1 MMRLEPSMLR
11 SACWLLLPWIL
22 LSGMPA
28 AGIITRS
35 FLDTPG
41 DVADVEVVGN
51 LAFVAD
57 GAAGLRVLDVSDP
70 ASPSEIGSLDTPGLA
85 TDVEVVGDRAYLA
98 DGPGG
103 VRRVRITPA
112 AAPREDGFLATEDPA
127 LAIAVGSRYA
137 CVALGEAGLLVVD
150 VSGGTLIARASLP
163 ARYWVAGVKVAG
175 DLAFV
180 ADGDDLRVIDLSRV
194 SAKEGP
200 VQIGVVSSGG
210 GQIGDLEL
218 AGSTVWMAAGELYAI
233 DVSDPTNPS
242 RSERWSPDDS
252 VGGVATRG
260 SLAFVAGG
268 DGLYVVDSATRP
280 LTQVNL
286 VGPRDA
292 LDVTVSGDLAYVTY
306 YGGGLRLI
314 DVSRPEFPRTLGR
327 LWIEDA
333 WDMEVAGS
341 LAWIAGG
348 GLRAID
354 LSDPRAPAEIA
365 AHQAWGARD
374 VELAG
379 GLAYV
384 AGPRDLYVID
394 VSSPTTPVE
403 LGSLP
408 LEATRVEV
416 VGSRAYVTS
425 EEPALHVIDV
435 ATPSAPAELGAL
447 PLPDSSLSVDV
458 VGERVYVAA
467 GEAGLRIID
476 ASDPA
481 NLVEIGGY
489 PTMGYTTHVDVSG
502 SLAYLDDSVAGV
514 RLLDVSDPTF
524 PIDLGRL
531 RAASTFEV
539 HGRLAYAFGG
549 SFSGSG
555 LRVFDVSAAPSLLEI
570 LYFPDLLPPFEPA
583 GRFLYSVTDGE
594 FRVLDL
600 GPEYVPE
607 PAQTLLSVLALSA
620 AAWLACRRLPPS
632 ADPG

>member
-11 SACWLLLPWIL
+11 SSRWLLLPWIL

-41 DVADVEVVGN
+41 DVADVEVVGH

-70 ASPSEIGSLDTPGLA
+70 AAPLEIGALDTPGLA

-103 VRRVRITPA
+103 IRRVRITPG

-127 LAIAVGSRYA
+127 LAIAVDSRYA

-163 ARYWVAGVKVAG
+163 ARYWVGGVKMAG

-233 DVSDPTNPS
+233 DVSDPANPV
-242 RSERWSPDDS
+242 RSARWSPDNGVD
-252 VGGVATRG
+252 GVAVSG
-260 SLAFVAGG
+260 SLAFVVGWE
-268 DGLYVVDSATRP
+268 GLHVLDTSQRP
-280 LTQVNL
+280 LTPINF
-286 VGPRDA
+286 VGPPRA
-292 LDVTVSGDLAYVTY
+292 RNVTVSGGLAYV
-306 YGGGLRLI
+306 GHADGLRLI
-314 DVSRPEFPRTLGR
+314 DVSLPEFPRTIGK
-327 LWIEDA
+327 LWIDDA
-333 WDMEVAGS
+333 WDLEVEGD

-354 LSDPRAPAEIA
+354 LSDPRAPVEIA
-365 AHQAWGARD
+365 THEAWGARD

-384 AGPRDLYVID
+384 AGVRELHVID
-394 VSSPTTPVE
+394 TSSPTAPVE
-403 LGSLP
+403 LGSVP
-408 LEATRVEV
+408 VTATKVEV
-416 VGSRAYVTS
+416 VGDRAYVTS

-435 ATPSAPAELGAL
+435 ATPSAPTELGAL
-447 PLPDSSLSVDV
+447 PLPDSSRSLDV
-458 VGERVYVAA
+458 VDGCAYVAA
-467 GEAGLRIID
+467 GEAGLRVID
-476 ASDPA
+476 VTDPA
-481 NLVEIGGY
+481 NPVEIGVY
-489 PTMGYTTHVDVSG
+489 ATVGYTPHVDVSG
-502 SLAYLDDSVAGV
+502 SFAYVHDSIAGL
-514 RLLDVSDPTF
+514 RLVDVSDPTS
-524 PIDLGRL
+524 PVDVGGL
-531 RAASTFEV
+531 RGPGEVEV
-539 HGRLAYAFGG
+539 HGRLAY
-549 SFSGSG
+549 SSGVG
-555 LRVFDVSAAPSLLEI
+555 PRVFDVSAAPRLLEI
-570 LYFPDLLPPFEPA
+570 LHLPEPLAPIEPA
-583 GRFLYSVTDGE
+583 GRFLYGVSDGE
-594 FRVLDL
+594 FRILDL

-607 PAQTLLSVLALSA
+607 PAQTLLTVLALSA
-620 AAWLACRRLPPS
+620 AAWLARRRCTS
-632 ADPG
+632 EKTSSSRFAEG